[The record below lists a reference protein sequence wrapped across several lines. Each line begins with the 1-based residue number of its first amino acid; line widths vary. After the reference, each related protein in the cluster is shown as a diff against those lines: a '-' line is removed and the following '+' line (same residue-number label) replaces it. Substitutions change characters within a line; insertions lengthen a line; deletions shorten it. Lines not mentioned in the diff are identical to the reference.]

1 MPRDR
6 TVLLVGTL
14 NIDPKELERMR
25 DPIKHGIL
33 YNKKQQ
39 WTRTHAATLEEQ
51 FCWEE
56 RQFGIYVSEYHLS
69 ICNYLIYKT

>member
-6 TVLLVGTL
+6 TVLLLGTL

-39 WTRTHAATLEEQ
+39 
-51 FCWEE
+51 
-56 RQFGIYVSEYHLS
+56 
-69 ICNYLIYKT
+69 